1 MQLRVGG
8 LAAIALFWAV
18 LFFSPPSGAQ
28 VDPIPKAG
36 PGARAAAQ
44 QVKVEQQAR
53 SLQKKAIED
62 DYLSTEFAKAEERLT
77 KAVTLCGSDKCSAQ
91 LRAQLRRDLGVV
103 EIGGQIDREKGISNF
118 VEALRIDPNV
128 VLDPDLRT
136 KELDQAFD
144 VARRRAG
151 LAGAGG
157 GAVATQT
164 APANDFVHA
173 PVAEQAVLTPVPI
186 YVEYTGTEPLAR
198 VIVRYKGAAMDEWKA
213 LDLKRAGRVWKGLTP
228 CGDVAQGTFQYYL
241 QGFNAQNEP
250 VATAGDR
257 TNAYK
262 VPIKPALEG
271 AAPHLPGEAPPEAC
285 TDAADCPPGF
295 PCEKKTEAPGP
306 APEAARKYPRFWVGA
321 GLGFDFLVLPA
332 GDDVCK
338 LNGEPENGEPAKGN
352 KFEPQNDAG
361 YYCITPEGTEYP
373 SRTDKFVE
381 NGKLQLGKAG
391 KVESGLAPS
400 NFRVW
405 LSFDYALSANFLVGA
420 RIGLVFRTFP
430 GSEPKQDGHVLLA
443 PFHGEARLTYLV
455 GKDAIL
461 QPVAPYGFVA
471 TGVSQY
477 DAKVEVPVVELN
489 VPGTRTIHAW
499 EIGGPWFASLG
510 AGVRVAF
517 GDRKNIALLLGGRG
531 NLTLPVA
538 KSPVVPSFG
547 PEANFQIGF

>member
-1 MQLRVGG
+1 MGG

-18 LFFSPPSGAQ
+18 LVFSLPVTAQ
-28 VDPIPKAG
+28 VRGAAPSSGSAHSAG
-36 PGARAAAQ
+36 
-44 QVKVEQQAR
+44 KVEQQAR

-62 DYLSTEFAKAEERLT
+62 DYLSTEFAKAEERLN

-157 GAVATQT
+157 GATATQT
-164 APANDFVHA
+164 SPSNDFSHT

-198 VIVRYKGAAMDEWKA
+198 VIVRYKSATSSEWKA
-213 LDLKRAGRVWKGLTP
+213 LDLKRAGRSWKGLVS
-228 CGDVAQGTFQYYL
+228 CGDVAQGSFQYYL
-241 QGFNAQNEP
+241 QGFNPQNEA
-250 VATAGDR
+250 VATGGDR
-257 TNAYK
+257 TTPYT
-262 VPIKPALEG
+262 VPIKPSLEG

-285 TDAADCPPGF
+285 TDAADCSPGF
-295 PCEKKTEAPGP
+295 PCEKKPEPPPP
-306 APEAARKYPRFWVGA
+306 APDASHKYPRFWVGA

-338 LNGEPENGEPAKGN
+338 LNGEPQSGEQPTGN
-352 KFEPQNDAG
+352 KFEPKNDAG
-361 YYCITPEGTEYP
+361 YYCTTPDGTDYP
-373 SRTDKFVE
+373 SRTDKFVQ
-381 NGKLQLGKAG
+381 NLALQDGKAG

-430 GSEPKQDGHVLLA
+430 GNEPKQDGHVLLA

-461 QPVAPYGFVA
+461 QPVAPYAFLA

-477 DAKVEVPVVELN
+477 DAKVEVPVVERDI
-489 VPGTRTIHAW
+489 PGTRTIHAW

-510 AGVRVAF
+510 AGIRVAF

-538 KSPVVPSFG
+538 KSPAVPSFG

>member
-1 MQLRVGG
+1 VGG

-18 LFFSPPSGAQ
+18 LVLSVP
-28 VDPIPKAG
+28 
-36 PGARAAAQ
+36 AAAQ
-44 QVKVEQQAR
+44 SGMAKIEQQAR
-53 SLQKKAIED
+53 TLQKKAIED
-62 DYLSTEFAKAEERLT
+62 DYLSTEFAKAEERLN

-128 VLDPDLRT
+128 VLDPDVRT

-157 GAVATQT
+157 GAMATQT
-164 APANDFVHA
+164 GGNFSHS

-186 YVEYTGTEPLAR
+186 YVEYTGAESLQR
-198 VIVRYKGAAMDEWKA
+198 VIVRYKSATMNEWKV
-213 LDLKRAGRVWKGLTP
+213 LDLKRAGRSWKGLVP
-228 CGDVAQGTFQYYL
+228 CADVAQGTFQYYL
-241 QGFNAQNEP
+241 QGLNAQNEAV
-250 VATAGDR
+250 VAGGDR

-262 VPIKPALEG
+262 VPIKPSLEG
-271 AAPHLPGEAPPEAC
+271 AAPHLPGEAPPQAC

-295 PCEKKTEAPGP
+295 PCEKKAEPP
-306 APEAARKYPRFWVGA
+306 APASGTAPASKYSRFWIGA

-338 LNGEPENGEPAKGN
+338 LNGEPEEGQPATGN
-352 KFEPQNDAG
+352 KFEPKNDAG
-361 YYCITPEGTEYP
+361 YYCTTPDGTDYP
-373 SRTDKFVE
+373 SRTDKF
-381 NGKLQLGKAG
+381 LQNKILQDGKAG
-391 KVESGLAPS
+391 KVDSGIAPS

-430 GSEPKQDGHVLLA
+430 GNEPKQDGHVLLA

-455 GKDAIL
+455 GRDAIL
-461 QPVAPYGFVA
+461 QPVAPYVFLA
-471 TGVSQY
+471 TGASQY
-477 DAKVEVPVVELN
+477 DAKVEVPVVESGT
-489 VPGTRTIHAW
+489 PGTRTIHAW

-517 GDRKNIALLLGGRG
+517 GDRRNLALLLGGRG